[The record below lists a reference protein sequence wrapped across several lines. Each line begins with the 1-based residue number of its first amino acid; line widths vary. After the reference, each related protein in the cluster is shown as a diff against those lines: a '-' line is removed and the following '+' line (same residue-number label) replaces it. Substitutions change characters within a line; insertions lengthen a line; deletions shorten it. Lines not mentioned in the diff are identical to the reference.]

1 MYNNL
6 KTEKMSLAQLKK
18 EFNETANFPKLA
30 YKKDNLYKKLTT
42 KKEKIAVVGLGY
54 VGLPLAVHMAEKFK
68 VVGFDVNEN
77 KVMQLIQHKDPCE
90 ELPEEEFKGK
100 DISFTSNEEILKE
113 AKFYI
118 VAVPTPIDDL
128 KKPNLMPIKS
138 ATAAIAKYL
147 KKGDCVVFES
157 TVFPGCTEEVCVP
170 ILERISRL
178 KFNEDFTVGYSPE
191 RINPGDKEHTFTKIK
206 KIVSG
211 STNEALELISNV
223 YNAVVTAGVH
233 KAPSLQVAEA
243 AKVVENIQRDVNIG
257 LMNELSQ
264 IFSVLNINTK
274 DVLEAAG
281 TKWNFHNY
289 FPGLVGGHCI
299 GVDPYY
305 LINKARE
312 MKYAP
317 KLLEQ
322 VREINESMIPHI
334 AQQLDQRLYAKRFRK
349 SNVSILVKGI
359 AFKEN
364 VNDIRNSKTAE
375 LCLELINRGYKVVV
389 EDYMVDPKEVKR
401 HYGIEINNATNEEFD
416 AIVLAVDHENYKYLA
431 HYDHLKKGNKE
442 TLIFDVKGD
451 KKDKFPSEI
460 YMSL

>member
-1 MYNNL
+1 MNLTKL
-6 KTEKMSLAQLKK
+6 KTEVLEQ
-18 EFNETANFPKLA
+18 ETIQYPKLA
-30 YKKDNLYKKLTT
+30 YKKEKLFKQLLNKT
-42 KKEKIAVVGLGY
+42 ESIAVVGLGY
-54 VGLPLAVHMAEKFK
+54 VGLPLAVHMAGKFK
-68 VVGFDVNEN
+68 VMGFDVNEK

-100 DISFTSNEEILKE
+100 DINFTSNEEILRE

-128 KKPNLMPIKS
+128 KKPNLGPIKS
-138 ATAAIAKYL
+138 ATATIAKYL

-157 TVFPGCTEEVCVP
+157 TVYPGCTEEVCVP

-191 RINPGDKEHTFTKIK
+191 RINPGDKEHTFTKIT

-211 STNEALELISNV
+211 STKESLELIADV
-223 YNAVVTAGVH
+223 YSSVVTAGVH
-233 KAPSLQVAEA
+233 KAPSLKVAEA
-243 AKVVENIQRDVNIG
+243 AKIVENIQRDVNIG

-264 IFSVLNINTK
+264 IFSVLDINTK
-274 DVLEAAG
+274 EVLKAAG

-305 LINKARE
+305 LINKAKQNRFT
-312 MKYAP
+312 P

-322 VREINESMIPHI
+322 VREVNEGMVDHI
-334 AQQLDQRLYAKRFRK
+334 VSQLERRLFERIFKRK
-349 SNVSILVKGI
+349 PVSVLVKGV

-364 VNDIRNSKTAE
+364 VNDIRNSKAAE
-375 LCLELINRGYKVVV
+375 LCVQLMNKGFKVVV
-389 EDYMVDPKEVKR
+389 QDYMVDFREVKR
-401 HYGIEINNATNEEFD
+401 HYGIEVNNTPSGEFD
-416 AIVLAVDHENYKYLA
+416 AIVLAVDHEDYKHLSY
-431 HYDHLKKGNKE
+431 YDHLKNGNRE
-442 TLIFDVKGD
+442 TVVFDVKGD
-451 KKDKFPSEI
+451 KKHKFPEKI

>member
-1 MYNNL
+1 MSTAL
-6 KTEKMSLAQLKK
+6 KTNKIQVEKQ
-18 EFNETANFPKLA
+18 FPKLA
-30 YKKDNLYKKLTT
+30 YKKSQLFNSLLE
-42 KKEKIAVVGLGY
+42 KKENMAVVGLGY
-54 VGLPLAVHMAEKFK
+54 VGLPLAVHMASKFK
-68 VVGFDVNEN
+68 VIGFDVNDG
-77 KVMQLIQHKDPCE
+77 KVLQLMQHKDPCK
-90 ELPEEEFKGK
+90 ELPSEEFKGK
-100 DISFTSNEEILKE
+100 DISFTSNDEILKE

-128 KKPNLMPIKS
+128 KKPNLTPLKS
-138 ATAAIAKYL
+138 ATATIAKYL

-178 KFNEDFTVGYSPE
+178 KLNKDFTVGYSPE
-191 RINPGDKEHTFTKIK
+191 RINPGDTQHTFTKIK
-206 KIVSG
+206 KIVSA
-211 STNEALELISNV
+211 STDESLETVAKV
-223 YNAVVTAGVH
+223 YEEVVTAGVH
-233 KAPSLQVAEA
+233 RAPAIKVAEA

-264 IFSVLNINTK
+264 IFNVLEINTK
-274 DVLEAAG
+274 DVLQAAG

-305 LINKARE
+305 LIHKAKTMR
-312 MKYAP
+312 YTP

-322 VREINESMIPHI
+322 VREVNESMINHI
-334 AQQLDQRLYAKRFRK
+334 VLQIERKLYAKRFLK
-349 SNVSILVKGI
+349 NNISVLVKGV

-375 LCLELINRGYKVVV
+375 MCLELQKRGYNVVV
-389 EDYMVDPKEVKR
+389 QDYMVDPKEVKKR
-401 HYGIEINNATNEEFD
+401 YGLTIKNTTSEEFD
-416 AIVLAVDHENYKYLA
+416 AIILAVDHEDYKHLAYYDYL
-431 HYDHLKKGNKE
+431 KNGTKE

-451 KKDKFPSEI
+451 KKDKFPAAV

>member
-1 MYNNL
+1 MSTAL
-6 KTEKMSLAQLKK
+6 KTNRLQVENQ
-18 EFNETANFPKLA
+18 FPKLA
-30 YKKDNLYKKLTT
+30 YKKNQLFNNLLD
-42 KKEKIAVVGLGY
+42 KKENMAVVGLGY
-54 VGLPLAVHMAEKFK
+54 VGLPLAVHMASKFK
-68 VVGFDVNEN
+68 VIGFDVNDD
-77 KVMQLIQHKDPCE
+77 KVLQLIQHKDPCD
-90 ELPEEEFKGK
+90 ELPSEEFKGK
-100 DISFTSNEEILKE
+100 DISFTSNDDILKE

-128 KKPNLMPIKS
+128 KKPNLTPLKS
-138 ATAAIAKYL
+138 ATATIAKYL

-191 RINPGDKEHTFTKIK
+191 RINPGDTQHTFTKIK
-206 KIVSG
+206 KIVSA
-211 STNEALELISNV
+211 STNESLETVAKV
-223 YNAVVTAGVH
+223 YEEVVTAGVH
-233 KAPSLQVAEA
+233 KAPAIKVAEA

-264 IFSVLNINTK
+264 IFNALEINTK
-274 DVLEAAG
+274 DVLQAAG

-305 LINKARE
+305 LIHKAKEARCT
-312 MKYAP
+312 P

-322 VREINESMIPHI
+322 ARAVNESMINHI
-334 AQQLDQRLYAKRFRK
+334 VLQIERKLYAKRFLK
-349 SNVSILVKGI
+349 NDVSVLVKGV

-375 LCLELINRGYKVVV
+375 MCLELQKRGYKVVV
-389 EDYMVDPKEVKR
+389 QDYMVDSKEVKR
-401 HYGIEINNATNEEFD
+401 RYGLTINNTTSEEFD
-416 AIVLAVDHENYKYLA
+416 AIILAVDHEDYKHLAYYDYL
-431 HYDHLKKGNKE
+431 KNGNKE
-442 TLIFDVKGD
+442 TIIFDIKGD
-451 KKDKFPSEI
+451 KKDKFPNEV

>member
-1 MYNNL
+1 MNTAL
-6 KTEKMSLAQLKK
+6 KLQVEVQEKKQ
-18 EFNETANFPKLA
+18 FPKLA
-30 YKKDNLYKKLTT
+30 YKKNSLFKDLLN
-42 KKEKIAVVGLGY
+42 KKENVAVVGLGY
-54 VGLPLAVHMAEKFK
+54 VGLPLAVHMASKFK
-68 VVGFDVNEN
+68 VVGFDVNES
-77 KVMQLIQHKDPCE
+77 KVIQLMQHKDPCE
-90 ELPEEEFKGK
+90 ELPSEEFKGK
-100 DISFTSNEEILKE
+100 DISFTSNDEILKE

-118 VAVPTPIDDL
+118 VAVPTPIDEH
-128 KKPNLMPIKS
+128 KKPNLTPVKS
-138 ATAAIAKYL
+138 ATATIAKYL

-206 KIVSG
+206 KIVSA
-211 STNEALELISNV
+211 STEESLETVAKV
-223 YNAVVTAGVH
+223 YSEVVIAGVH
-233 KAPSLQVAEA
+233 KAPTIKVAES

-264 IFSVLNINTK
+264 IFSNLDINTK

-305 LINKARE
+305 LISKARE

-317 KLLEQ
+317 KLIERA
-322 VREINESMIPHI
+322 REVNESMIEHI
-334 AQQLDQRLYAKRFRK
+334 TFQLEKRLFAKRFRK
-349 SNVSILVKGI
+349 NQVNILVKGI

-375 LCLELINRGYKVVV
+375 LCLELINRGFNVVV
-389 EDYMVDPKEVKR
+389 EDYLANADEVKK
-401 HYGIEINNATNEEFD
+401 HYGINLNKSFNGEFD
-416 AIVLAVDHENYKYLA
+416 AIVLAVDHENYKHLA
-431 HYDHLKKGNKE
+431 HYDYLKKGNSS

-451 KKDKFPSEI
+451 KKDKFPKEV

>member
-1 MYNNL
+1 MSTAL
-6 KTEKMSLAQLKK
+6 KTNRLQVENQ
-18 EFNETANFPKLA
+18 FPKLA
-30 YKKDNLYKKLTT
+30 YKKSQLFNNLLE
-42 KKEKIAVVGLGY
+42 KKENVAVVGLGY
-54 VGLPLAVHMAEKFK
+54 VGLPLAVHMASKFK
-68 VVGFDVNEN
+68 VIGFDVNDD
-77 KVMQLIQHKDPCE
+77 KVLQLIQHKDPCD
-90 ELPEEEFKGK
+90 ELPSEEFKGK
-100 DISFTSNEEILKE
+100 DISFTSNDDILKE

-128 KKPNLMPIKS
+128 KKPNLTPLKS
-138 ATAAIAKYL
+138 ATATIAKYL

-191 RINPGDKEHTFTKIK
+191 RINPGDTQHTFTKIK
-206 KIVSG
+206 KIVSA
-211 STNEALELISNV
+211 STNESLETVAKV
-223 YNAVVTAGVH
+223 YEEVVTAGVH
-233 KAPSLQVAEA
+233 KAPAIKVAEA

-264 IFSVLNINTK
+264 IFNALEINTK
-274 DVLEAAG
+274 DVLQAAG

-305 LINKARE
+305 LIHKAKEVRCT
-312 MKYAP
+312 P
-317 KLLEQ
+317 RLLEQ
-322 VREINESMIPHI
+322 VREVNESMINHI
-334 AQQLDQRLYAKRFRK
+334 VLQIERKLYEKRFLK
-349 SNVSILVKGI
+349 NDVSVLVKGI

-375 LCLELINRGYKVVV
+375 MCLELQKRGYKVVV
-389 EDYMVDPKEVKR
+389 QDYMVDSKEVKR
-401 HYGIEINNATNEEFD
+401 RYGLTINNTTSEEFD
-416 AIVLAVDHENYKYLA
+416 AIILAVDHEDYKHLAYYDYL
-431 HYDHLKKGNKE
+431 KNGNKE
-442 TLIFDVKGD
+442 TIIFDVKGD
-451 KKDKFPSEI
+451 KKDKFPSEV

>member
-1 MYNNL
+1 MNALAKTQQIEETVKNN
-6 KTEKMSLAQLKK
+6 
-18 EFNETANFPKLA
+18 PKLA
-30 YKKDNLYKKLTT
+30 YRKSTLFNDLKT
-42 KKEKIAVVGLGY
+42 KKENIAVVGLGY
-54 VGLPLAVHMAEKFK
+54 VGLPLAVHMASKFK
-68 VVGFDVNEN
+68 VIGYDISED
-77 KVMQLIQHKDPCE
+77 KVLSLVQHKDPCE
-90 ELPEEEFKGK
+90 ELASEEFTGK
-100 DISFTSNEEILKE
+100 DIQFTANAEILKN

-118 VAVPTPIDDL
+118 VAVPTPIDHL
-128 KKPNLMPIKS
+128 KKPNLTPIKS
-138 ATAAIAKYL
+138 ATASIAKHL

-178 KFNEDFTVGYSPE
+178 KYNVDFTIGYSPE
-191 RINPGDKEHTFTKIK
+191 RINPGDTEHTFTKIK

-211 STNEALELISNV
+211 STKETLDIISSV
-223 YNAVVTAGVH
+223 YSEVVTAGVH
-233 KAPSLQVAEA
+233 KAPNIQVAEA

-264 IFSVLNINTK
+264 IFTALNINTK
-274 DVLEAAG
+274 DVLKAAG

-305 LINKARE
+305 LINRAKEKRIN
-312 MKYAP
+312 P

-322 VREINESMIPHI
+322 VREINEGMIKHI
-334 AQQLDQRLYAKRFRK
+334 VFQLSKRLFTKRMRK
-349 SNVSILVKGI
+349 EKVSILVKGV

-375 LCLELINRGYKVVV
+375 LCIELEKKGFNVVV
-389 EDYMVDPKEVKR
+389 NDYLVNVDQVKR
-401 HYGIEINNATNEEFD
+401 RYGITVNNTTSEKFD
-416 AIVLAVDHENYKYLA
+416 AIILAVDHEDYKHLA
-431 HYDHLKKGNKE
+431 HYDYLKNGDKE
-442 TLIFDVKGD
+442 TIIFDIKGD
-451 KKDKFPSEI
+451 KKDKFPENI

>member
-1 MYNNL
+1 MNLTKL
-6 KTEKMSLAQLKK
+6 KTEEVLEQEVMQY
-18 EFNETANFPKLA
+18 TKLA
-30 YKKDNLYKKLTT
+30 N
-42 KKEKIAVVGLGY
+42 KKEKLFKQLLNKTESIAVVGLGY
-54 VGLPLAVHMAEKFK
+54 VGLPLAVHMAGKFK
-68 VVGFDVNEN
+68 VMGFDVNEK

-100 DISFTSNEEILKE
+100 DINFTSNEEILRE

-128 KKPNLMPIKS
+128 KKPNLGPIKS
-138 ATAAIAKYL
+138 ATATIAKYL

-157 TVFPGCTEEVCVP
+157 TVYPGCTEEVCVP

-191 RINPGDKEHTFTKIK
+191 RINPGDKEHTFTKIT

-211 STNEALELISNV
+211 STKESLELIADV
-223 YNAVVTAGVH
+223 YSSVVTAGVH
-233 KAPSLQVAEA
+233 KATSLKVAEA
-243 AKVVENIQRDVNIG
+243 AKIVENIQRDVNIG

-264 IFSVLNINTK
+264 IFSVLDINTK
-274 DVLEAAG
+274 EVLKAAG

-305 LINKARE
+305 LINKAKQSRFT
-312 MKYAP
+312 P

-322 VREINESMIPHI
+322 VREVNEGMVDHI
-334 AQQLDQRLYAKRFRK
+334 VSQLERRLFERIFKRK
-349 SNVSILVKGI
+349 PVSILVKGI

-364 VNDIRNSKTAE
+364 VNDIRNSKAAE
-375 LCLELINRGYKVVV
+375 LCVQLMNKGFKVVV
-389 EDYMVDPKEVKR
+389 QDYMVDFREVKR
-401 HYGIEINNATNEEFD
+401 HYGIEVNNTPSGEFD
-416 AIVLAVDHENYKYLA
+416 AIVLAVDHEDYKHLSY
-431 HYDHLKKGNKE
+431 YDHLKNGNRE
-442 TLIFDVKGD
+442 TVIFDVKGD
-451 KKDKFPSEI
+451 KKDKFPEKI

>member
-1 MYNNL
+1 MNTNVNFKTVQKEEKQVLKLSYKKNPLFNKL
-6 KTEKMSLAQLKK
+6 INKTE
-18 EFNETANFPKLA
+18 N
-30 YKKDNLYKKLTT
+30 
-42 KKEKIAVVGLGY
+42 IAVVGLGY
-54 VGLPLAVHMAEKFK
+54 VGLPLAVHMASKFK
-68 VVGFDVNEN
+68 VIGYDVNTE
-77 KVMQLIQHKDPCE
+77 KVLELVQHRDPCK
-90 ELPEEEFKGK
+90 ELASEEFKGK
-100 DISFTSNEEILKE
+100 DISFSAEEKILKD

-118 VAVPTPIDDL
+118 IAVPTPINEL
-128 KKPNLMPIKS
+128 KKPNLTPLKS
-138 ATAAIAKYL
+138 ATAAVAKYL

-157 TVFPGCTEEVCVP
+157 TVFPGCTEEECVT

-191 RINPGDKEHTFTKIK
+191 RINPGDTQHTFTKIK

-211 STNEALELISNV
+211 STPQALDLIANV
-223 YNAVVTAGVH
+223 YKEVVTAGVH
-233 KAPSLQVAEA
+233 KAPSIKVAEA

-264 IFSVLNINTK
+264 IFNVLDINTK
-274 DVLEAAG
+274 EVLEAAG

-305 LINKARE
+305 LISKARE
-312 MKYAP
+312 KRYAP

-322 VREINESMIPHI
+322 VRTVNEGMIQHI
-334 AQQLDQRLYAKRFRK
+334 ALQLERKLYAKRFRK
-349 SNVSILVKGI
+349 NKVSVLVKGI

-375 LCLELINRGYKVVV
+375 LCVELKKRGYNVVV
-389 EDYMVDPKEVKR
+389 QDYMVDAQEVKR
-401 HYGIEINNATNEEFD
+401 RYGLNVVDVTSEEFD
-416 AIVLAVDHENYKYLA
+416 AIILAVDHEDYKHLAYYDYL
-431 HYDHLKKGNKE
+431 KNGNKE
-442 TLIFDVKGD
+442 TVIFDVKGD
-451 KKDKFPSEI
+451 KKAKFPKDI

>member
-1 MYNNL
+1 
-6 KTEKMSLAQLKK
+6 MSLAQLKIENK
-18 EFNETANFPKLA
+18 VITQFPKLA
-30 YKKDNLYKKLTT
+30 YKKDKLFNQLIN

-68 VVGFDVNEN
+68 VVGFDVNES
-77 KVMQLIQHKDPCE
+77 KVIQLMQHKDPCE

-100 DISFTSNEEILKE
+100 DISFTSNHTVLKQ

-118 VAVPTPIDDL
+118 VAVPTPIDNL
-128 KKPNLMPIKS
+128 KKPNLEPIKS
-138 ATAAIAKYL
+138 ATATIAKYL
-147 KKGDCVVFES
+147 KKGDCIVFES

-178 KFNEDFTVGYSPE
+178 KFNKDFTVGYSPE

-211 STNEALELISNV
+211 STEEALELIANV
-223 YNAVVTAGVH
+223 YQSVVSAGVH
-233 KAPSLQVAEA
+233 KAPSLKVAEA

-264 IFSVLNINTK
+264 IFSHLDINTK
-274 DVLEAAG
+274 EVLKAAG

-305 LINKARE
+305 LISKARE

-322 VREINESMIPHI
+322 VREVNESMIGHI
-334 AQQLDQRLYAKRFRK
+334 ALQLERRLYAKKFRK
-349 SNVSILVKGI
+349 PKVSILVKGI

-375 LCLELINRGYKVVV
+375 LCLDLMSKGYRVVV
-389 EDYMVDPKEVKR
+389 QDYMVDAKEVKR
-401 HYGIEINNATNEEFD
+401 RYGIKVEQSPAGEFD
-416 AIVLAVDHENYKYLA
+416 AIILAVDHEDYRHLS
-431 HYDHLKKGNKE
+431 HYDYLKNGNEE

-451 KKDKFPSEI
+451 KKDKFPDKI

>member
-1 MYNNL
+1 MNTAVKL
-6 KTEKMSLAQLKK
+6 QVEIQEKKQ
-18 EFNETANFPKLA
+18 FPKLA
-30 YKKDNLYKKLTT
+30 YKKDQLFNNLVN
-42 KKEKIAVVGLGY
+42 KKENIAVVGLGY
-54 VGLPLAVHMAEKFK
+54 VGLPLAVHMASKFK
-68 VVGFDVNEN
+68 VVGFDVNKD
-77 KVMQLIQHKDPCE
+77 KVLQLMQHKDPCE
-90 ELPEEEFKGK
+90 ELPSEEFKGK
-100 DISFTSNEEILKE
+100 DISFTSDDNILKE

-118 VAVPTPIDDL
+118 VAVPTPIDEH
-128 KKPNLMPIKS
+128 KKPNLTPVKS
-138 ATAAIAKYL
+138 ATATIAKYL

-206 KIVSG
+206 KIVSA
-211 STNEALELISNV
+211 STEQSLETVAKV
-223 YNAVVTAGVH
+223 YSEVVIAGVH
-233 KAPSLQVAEA
+233 KAPTIKVAEA

-264 IFSVLNINTK
+264 IFSNLDINTK
-274 DVLEAAG
+274 DVLAAAG

-305 LINKARE
+305 LISKAKEVKCNSKLIEQARE
-312 MKYAP
+312 
-317 KLLEQ
+317 
-322 VREINESMIPHI
+322 VNESMINHI
-334 AQQLDQRLYAKRFRK
+334 VNQLERRLYTKRFRK
-349 SNVSILVKGI
+349 ADVSILVKGI

-375 LCLELINRGYKVVV
+375 LCLELINRGFNVVV
-389 EDYMVDPKEVKR
+389 EDYLANPKEVKR
-401 HYGIEINNATNEEFD
+401 HYGIAINTSFNGEFD
-416 AIVLAVDHENYKYLA
+416 AVVLAVDHEDYKHLT
-431 HYDHLKKGNKE
+431 HYDYLKRGNKQ

-451 KKDKFPSEI
+451 KKEKFPKDI

>member
-1 MYNNL
+1 
-6 KTEKMSLAQLKK
+6 MSLAQLKT
-18 EFNETANFPKLA
+18 ENLAEGRQFPKLA
-30 YKKDNLYKKLTT
+30 YKKDKLFS
-42 KKEKIAVVGLGY
+42 KLINKEENVAVVGLGY
-54 VGLPLAVHMAEKFK
+54 VGLPLAVHMASKFK
-68 VVGFDVNEN
+68 VVGFDVNES

-100 DISFTSNEEILKE
+100 DISFTSNETILKN
-113 AKFYI
+113 AKFYV
-118 VAVPTPIDDL
+118 VAVPTPIDNL
-128 KKPNLMPIKS
+128 KKPNLTPLKS
-138 ATAAIAKYL
+138 ATASVAKYL

-191 RINPGDKEHTFTKIK
+191 RINPGDKEHTFTSIT

-211 STNEALELISNV
+211 STESALDLVANV
-223 YNAVVTAGVH
+223 YETVVTAGVH
-233 KAPSLQVAEA
+233 RAPSLKVAEA

-264 IFSVLNINTK
+264 IFSVLEINTK
-274 DVLEAAG
+274 DVLKAAG

-305 LINKARE
+305 LISKARE
-312 MKYAP
+312 MKHAP
-317 KLLEQ
+317 RLLER
-322 VREINESMIPHI
+322 VREVNESMIPHI
-334 AQQLDQRLYAKRFRK
+334 ALRLERKLYARKFRK
-349 SNVSILVKGI
+349 NSVSVLVKGI

-375 LCLELINRGYKVVV
+375 LCLELEKRGYNVVV
-389 EDYMVDPKEVKR
+389 QDPLADPKEVKR
-401 HYGIEINNATNEEFD
+401 HYGFELNNSPEGEFD
-416 AIVLAVDHENYKYLA
+416 AIVLAVDHEDYKHLSY
-431 HYDHLKKGNKE
+431 YDHLKNGNEE

-451 KKDKFPSEI
+451 KKDKFPKEV

>member
-1 MYNNL
+1 
-6 KTEKMSLAQLKK
+6 MSLAQLKPENNK
-18 EFNETANFPKLA
+18 RVSFPKLA
-30 YKKDNLYKKLTT
+30 YKKEKLFKQLLD
-42 KKEKIAVVGLGY
+42 KKESIAVVGLGY
-54 VGLPLAVHMAEKFK
+54 VGLPLAVHMAAKFK
-68 VVGFDVNEN
+68 VMGFDVNEG

-90 ELPEEEFKGK
+90 ELPAKEFKGK

-118 VAVPTPIDDL
+118 VAVPTPIDNL
-128 KKPNLMPIKS
+128 KKPNLGPIKS
-138 ATAAIAKYL
+138 ATATIAKYL

-178 KFNEDFTVGYSPE
+178 KFNKDFTVGYSPE
-191 RINPGDKEHTFTKIK
+191 RINPGDREHTFTKIT

-211 STNEALELISNV
+211 STVEALELIANV
-223 YNAVVTAGVH
+223 YSTVVTAGVH
-233 KAPSLQVAEA
+233 KAPSLKVAEA

-264 IFSVLNINTK
+264 IFGVLGINTK
-274 DVLEAAG
+274 EVLKAAG

-305 LINKARE
+305 LISKAKE
-312 MKYAP
+312 MKYEP

-322 VREINESMIPHI
+322 VREVNESMVRHI
-334 AQQLDQRLYAKRFRK
+334 VSQLESRLYAKRFRK
-349 SNVSILVKGI
+349 NDVRILVKGV

-375 LCLELINRGYKVVV
+375 LCEKLINRGFSVVV
-389 EDYMVDPKEVKR
+389 QDYMVDAKEVKR
-401 HYGIEINNATNEEFD
+401 HYGFEVNNTPEGEFD
-416 AIVLAVDHENYKYLA
+416 AIVLAVDHEDYKHLSY
-431 HYDHLKKGNKE
+431 YDHLKNGNQE
-442 TLIFDVKGD
+442 TVIFDVKGD
-451 KKDKFPSEI
+451 KKDKFPKRI

>member
-1 MYNNL
+1 M
-6 KTEKMSLAQLKK
+6 
-18 EFNETANFPKLA
+18 
-30 YKKDNLYKKLTT
+30 
-42 KKEKIAVVGLGY
+42 GY

-68 VVGFDVNEN
+68 VVGFDLNEN

-90 ELPEEEFKGK
+90 ELAEEEFKGK
-100 DISFTSNEEILKE
+100 DISFSSNEEILKE

-128 KKPNLMPIKS
+128 KKPNLGPIKS
-138 ATAAIAKYL
+138 ATATIAKYL
-147 KKGDCVVFES
+147 KKGDTVVFES

-191 RINPGDKEHTFTKIK
+191 RINPGDKEHTFTKIQ

-211 STNEALELISNV
+211 STEEALELIANV
-223 YNAVVTAGVH
+223 YSTVVVAGVH
-233 KAPSLQVAEA
+233 KAPSLKVAEA
-243 AKVVENIQRDVNIG
+243 AKIVENIQRDVNIG
-257 LMNELSQ
+257 LMNELSK
-264 IFSVLNINTK
+264 IFSVLEINTK
-274 DVLEAAG
+274 EVLQAAG

-322 VREINESMIPHI
+322 VRHVNESMTQHI
-334 AQQLDQRLYAKRFRK
+334 VERLDRRLYAKKFRK
-349 SNVSILVKGI
+349 NNVSVLVKGI

-375 LCLELINRGYKVVV
+375 LCQELMNKGYNVVV
-389 EDYMVDPKEVKR
+389 QDYMVDPKEVKR
-401 HYGIEINNATNEEFD
+401 HYGIEVKNTLKGEFD
-416 AIVLAVDHENYKYLA
+416 AIILAVDHEDYKHLSYYDYL
-431 HYDHLKKGNKE
+431 KNGNQE
-442 TLIFDVKGD
+442 TVIFDVKGD
-451 KKDKFPSEI
+451 KKDKFPSEV

>member
-1 MYNNL
+1 MSTAL
-6 KTEKMSLAQLKK
+6 KTNRLQVENQ
-18 EFNETANFPKLA
+18 FPKLA
-30 YKKDNLYKKLTT
+30 YKKNQLFNNLLE
-42 KKEKIAVVGLGY
+42 KKENMAVVGLGY
-54 VGLPLAVHMAEKFK
+54 VGLPLAVHMASKFK
-68 VVGFDVNEN
+68 VIGFDVNDD
-77 KVMQLIQHKDPCE
+77 KVLQLIQHKDPCE
-90 ELPEEEFKGK
+90 ELPSEEFKGK
-100 DISFTSNEEILKE
+100 DISFTSNDDILKE

-128 KKPNLMPIKS
+128 KKPNLTPLKS
-138 ATAAIAKYL
+138 ATATIAKYL

-191 RINPGDKEHTFTKIK
+191 RINPGDTQHTFTKIK
-206 KIVSG
+206 KIVSA
-211 STNEALELISNV
+211 STNESLETVAKV
-223 YNAVVTAGVH
+223 YEEVVTAGVH
-233 KAPSLQVAEA
+233 KAPTIKVAEA

-264 IFSVLNINTK
+264 IFNALEINTK
-274 DVLEAAG
+274 DVLQAAG

-305 LINKARE
+305 LIHKAKEARCT
-312 MKYAP
+312 P

-322 VREINESMIPHI
+322 ARAVNESMINHI
-334 AQQLDQRLYAKRFRK
+334 VLQIERKLYAKRFLK
-349 SNVSILVKGI
+349 NDVSVLVKGV

-375 LCLELINRGYKVVV
+375 MCLELQKRGYKVVV
-389 EDYMVDPKEVKR
+389 QDYMVDPKEVKR
-401 HYGIEINNATNEEFD
+401 RYGLAINNTTSEEFD
-416 AIVLAVDHENYKYLA
+416 AIILAVDHEDYKHLAYYDYL
-431 HYDHLKKGNKE
+431 KNGNKE
-442 TLIFDVKGD
+442 TIIFDVKGD
-451 KKDKFPSEI
+451 KKDKFPNEV

>member
-1 MYNNL
+1 MNLTKL
-6 KTEKMSLAQLKK
+6 KTEVLEQ
-18 EFNETANFPKLA
+18 ETIQYPKLA
-30 YKKDNLYKKLTT
+30 YKKEKLFKQLLNKT
-42 KKEKIAVVGLGY
+42 ESIAVVGLGY
-54 VGLPLAVHMAEKFK
+54 VGLPLAVHMAGKFK
-68 VVGFDVNEN
+68 VMGFDVNEK

-100 DISFTSNEEILKE
+100 DINFTSNEEILRE

-128 KKPNLMPIKS
+128 KKPNLGPIKS
-138 ATAAIAKYL
+138 ATATIAKYL

-157 TVFPGCTEEVCVP
+157 TVFPGCTEEICVP

-191 RINPGDKEHTFTKIK
+191 RINPGDKEHTFTKIT

-211 STNEALELISNV
+211 STKESLELIADV
-223 YNAVVTAGVH
+223 YNSVVTAGVH
-233 KAPSLQVAEA
+233 KAASLKVAEA
-243 AKVVENIQRDVNIG
+243 AKIVENIQRDVNIG

-264 IFSVLNINTK
+264 IFSVLDINTK
-274 DVLEAAG
+274 EVLKAAG

-305 LINKARE
+305 LINKAKQNRFT
-312 MKYAP
+312 P

-322 VREINESMIPHI
+322 VREVNEGMVDHI
-334 AQQLDQRLYAKRFRK
+334 VSQLERRLFERIFKRK
-349 SNVSILVKGI
+349 PVSILVKGI

-364 VNDIRNSKTAE
+364 VNDIRNSKAAE
-375 LCLELINRGYKVVV
+375 LCVQLMNKGFNVVV
-389 EDYMVDPKEVKR
+389 QDYMVDFREVKR
-401 HYGIEINNATNEEFD
+401 HYGIEVNNTPSGEFD
-416 AIVLAVDHENYKYLA
+416 AIVLAVDHEDYKHLSY
-431 HYDHLKKGNKE
+431 YDHLKNGNRE
-442 TLIFDVKGD
+442 TVVFDVKGD
-451 KKDKFPSEI
+451 KKDKFPEKI

>member
-1 MYNNL
+1 
-6 KTEKMSLAQLKK
+6 MSLAQLKK
-18 EFNETANFPKLA
+18 ENQEIAQFPKLA
-30 YKKDNLYKKLTT
+30 YKKEKLFN
-42 KKEKIAVVGLGY
+42 KLINKEEKIAVVGLGY
-54 VGLPLAVHMAEKFK
+54 VGLPLAVHMANKFK
-68 VVGFDVNEN
+68 VVGFDVNES
-77 KVMQLIQHKDPCE
+77 KVVQLIQHKDPCE

-100 DISFTSNEEILKE
+100 DISFTSNQKILKE

-118 VAVPTPIDDL
+118 VVVPTPIDDL
-128 KKPNLMPIKS
+128 KKPNLGPIKS
-138 ATAAIAKYL
+138 ATATIAKYL
-147 KKGDCVVFES
+147 KKGDCIVFES

-191 RINPGDKEHTFTKIK
+191 RINPGDKEHTFTKIT

-211 STNEALELISNV
+211 STEQALELIANV
-223 YNAVVTAGVH
+223 YESVVTAGVH
-233 KAPSLQVAEA
+233 KAPSLKVAEA

-264 IFSVLNINTK
+264 IFSHLDINTK
-274 DVLEAAG
+274 EVLKAAG

-312 MKYAP
+312 VKYAP

-322 VREINESMIPHI
+322 VREVNEGMINHI
-334 AQQLDQRLYAKRFRK
+334 VLRLERRLYAKRFRK
-349 SNVSILVKGI
+349 EKVSILVKGI

-375 LCLELINRGYKVVV
+375 LCLSLMNKGYDVVV
-389 EDYMVDPKEVKR
+389 QDYMVDPQEVKR
-401 HYGIEINNATNEEFD
+401 RYGIKVEKSSAREFD
-416 AIVLAVDHENYKYLA
+416 AIVLAVDHEDYRHLSYYDYL
-431 HYDHLKKGNKE
+431 KNGNQD
-442 TLIFDVKGD
+442 TLIFDIKGD
-451 KKDKFPSEI
+451 KKDKFPNDI